1 MNIIIK
7 KTGNNYDIN
16 VTFNESLLDSC
27 TAVGNLQRL
36 IVDTLKEI
44 KNKPEPVEK
53 TNQV

>member
-1 MNIIIK
+1 MNITIK
-7 KTGNNYDIN
+7 KTENNYDIN

-44 KNKPEPVEK
+44 ESKPEPVEK
-53 TNQV
+53 TIQV